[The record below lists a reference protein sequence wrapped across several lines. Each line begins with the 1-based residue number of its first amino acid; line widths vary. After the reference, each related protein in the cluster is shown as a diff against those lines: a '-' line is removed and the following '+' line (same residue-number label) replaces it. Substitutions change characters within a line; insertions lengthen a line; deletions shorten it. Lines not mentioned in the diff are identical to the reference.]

1 MMLARARQHLLALKT
16 DDAQPV
22 RFQDIIASLGLGAED
37 PFTEKVLELRALAHR
52 IKSQNEANRAFAS
65 LGMAWCRLW
74 SISLMFSGPKA
85 RTYASNGHMRRS
97 VLDHVPR
104 GVQSCSA

>member
-1 MMLARARQHLLALKT
+1 MILARARQHLLALKT

-52 IKSQNEANRAFAS
+52 IKSQNEANRAFAKSGHGLVSS
-65 LGMAWCRLW
+65 LVHIVDVFRVRRPALA
-74 SISLMFSGPKA
+74 P
-85 RTYASNGHMRRS
+85 NGHMRRS